1 MANTD
6 ARLANRILLGLVLGA
21 VAGAIVLA
29 VGARVPAL
37 LEGARWFAT
46 TICDPLGQVFL
57 RMLSFV
63 VIPLV
68 FASLQTVPPRLQRPE
83 LDPNGAARA
92 SLSRARPGAT

>member
-1 MANTD
+1 LQHGRASP
-6 ARLANRILLGLVLGA
+6 A
-21 VAGAIVLA
+21 VHSAFA
-29 VGARVPAL
+29 P
-37 LEGARWFAT
+37 WFADNV
-46 TICDPLGQVFL
+46 CDPLGQVFL

-92 SLSRARPGAT
+92 SLVAHGPGQPEALARA